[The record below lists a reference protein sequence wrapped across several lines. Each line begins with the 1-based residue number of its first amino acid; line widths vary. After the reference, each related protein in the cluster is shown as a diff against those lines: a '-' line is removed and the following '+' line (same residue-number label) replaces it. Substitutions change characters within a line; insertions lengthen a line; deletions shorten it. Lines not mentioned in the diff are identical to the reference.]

1 MTKRSW
7 KILILKDGLFG
18 AAGHSPNHVAL
29 ATRKVCQND
38 EILDR
43 FAPLTSLWP
52 SHISAK
58 PKSMAMAYLAA
69 FLAIEPWIVEFPL
82 IWRMPLRIGAVAAV
96 RHDELMGN
104 LVDRFM
110 AVTPHR
116 KDRNLV

>member
-1 MTKRSW
+1 
-7 KILILKDGLFG
+7 LKDGLFG
-18 AAGHSPNHVAL
+18 VAGHSPNHVAL

-58 PKSMAMAYLAA
+58 PKSMAVARIWLL
-69 FLAIEPWIVEFPL
+69 FWPL
-82 IWRMPLRIGAVAAV
+82 NLGLRNSHSLGGYSRIGTGAAM
-96 RHDELMGN
+96 RHDELIGS
-104 LVDRFM
+104 LVDY
-110 AVTPHR
+110 VTAATPNR